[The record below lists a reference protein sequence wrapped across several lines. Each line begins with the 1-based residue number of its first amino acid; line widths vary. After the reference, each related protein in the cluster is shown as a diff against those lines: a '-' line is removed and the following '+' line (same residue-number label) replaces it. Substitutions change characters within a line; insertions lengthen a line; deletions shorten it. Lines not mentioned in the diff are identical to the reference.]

1 MSGSIASA
9 RDHKA
14 LLLAAR
20 ERQRAFAQAVLH
32 LLPQGRAPQ
41 RALNDVV
48 DVAVEPEHARAERDV
63 VEDRLRERVGP
74 LEDEADARAHR
85 YRVDIPPV
93 EIDAR

>member
-1 MSGSIASA
+1 
-9 RDHKA
+9 
-14 LLLAAR
+14 
-20 ERQRAFAQAVLH
+20 
-32 LLPQGRAPQ
+32 
-41 RALNDVV
+41 V

>member
-1 MSGSIASA
+1 
-9 RDHKA
+9 
-14 LLLAAR
+14 
-20 ERQRAFAQAVLH
+20 
-32 LLPQGRAPQ
+32 
-41 RALNDVV
+41 V

-85 YRVDIPPV
+85 DRVDIPPV

>member
-1 MSGSIASA
+1 
-9 RDHKA
+9 
-14 LLLAAR
+14 
-20 ERQRAFAQAVLH
+20 
-32 LLPQGRAPQ
+32 
-41 RALNDVV
+41 V
-48 DVAVEPEHARAERDV
+48 DVAVEPERARAERDV